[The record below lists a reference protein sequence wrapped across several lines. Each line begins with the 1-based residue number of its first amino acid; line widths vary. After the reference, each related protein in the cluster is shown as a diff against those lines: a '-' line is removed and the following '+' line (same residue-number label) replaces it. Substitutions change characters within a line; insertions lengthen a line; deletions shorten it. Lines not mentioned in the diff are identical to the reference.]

1 MSIFSRFVRISYRTL
16 PMVLLSLL
24 PVFAAVAFALGAPP
38 ASGIDRSTVARNI
51 SALPLSFEQNTGQ
64 ADAQVRYLSRGMGAA
79 ILFKKSEADLLLA
92 HRSPG
97 RPLASAFWVRG

>member
-1 MSIFSRFVRISYRTL
+1 
-16 PMVLLSLL
+16 MVLLSLL
-24 PVFAAVAFALGAPP
+24 PVFAAAAYALGAPP